1 MPLAAADKHL
11 DTAHSP
17 VASHTA
23 HKDLG
28 TSVGLGMQAVE
39 HSLQAVVA
47 APVAVAAQEA
57 ALQAVRGSV
66 QAPDARVGL
75 VEPTG

>member
-1 MPLAAADKHL
+1 MPLAVADKHL

-23 HKDLG
+23 HKDLD
-28 TSVGLGMQAVE
+28 TSVGLGM
-39 HSLQAVVA
+39 QAVVA

-66 QAPDARVGL
+66 QAPDAQVGL